1 MVLIKRRKI
10 SNHFEYKQIF
20 LIIFFKIFCFRTGN
34 VVILHKIS
42 SCMNIDPQKLH
53 GRDLFIYYTQDCPDE
68 NLMSIVRML
77 PIALPNDE
85 DVFAVLERVANGEMI
100 DVCYPSEGNVPT
112 GVEKIGEI
120 PDGFLY
126 FTKNW

>member
-10 SNHFEYKQIF
+10 SNRFEYKQIF

-42 SCMNIDPQKLH
+42 SCMNIDPKKLH

-100 DVCYPSEGNVPT
+100 GVCYPSEGNVPT

-120 PDGFLY
+120 SDGFLY
-126 FTKNW
+126 FTKN